1 MNTFLL
7 LLGTIF
13 FQIFQVHFL
22 ALLNKFQFVDFYIHI
37 ISVKN
42 QPFNEIH
49 SVTIFYL
56 RTIPSPPFIP
66 PMPELP

>member
-1 MNTFLL
+1 MKLSPFFFLHL
-7 LLGTIF
+7 FHLI
-13 FQIFQVHFL
+13 
-22 ALLNKFQFVDFYIHI
+22 NFYYFNFYTHI

-49 SVTIFYL
+49 SMTIFYL
-56 RTIPSPPFIP
+56 CTIPSPPFIP

>member
-1 MNTFLL
+1 MKLSL
-7 LLGTIF
+7 F
-13 FQIFQVHFL
+13 FFIHLFHLINFYYF
-22 ALLNKFQFVDFYIHI
+22 NFYIHI

-49 SVTIFYL
+49 SMTIFYL